1 MDEKE
6 GVSVEQVNVDG
17 IAEELK
23 AWERWVIW
31 QKNWYCNTCVK
42 IPRKASGGTASTTDA
57 ATWGRF
63 DEVLASTA
71 RADGIGFVLTD
82 SPFVGIDI
90 DDCMDGGRLE
100 RKARA
105 IVERFGSYAE
115 LSPSGRGLHIIGKG
129 RAIFPDDG
137 NSQWGRRQAG
147 LMGFKSFEVYNESR
161 YLTVTG
167 HVLDGYG
174 EVADVQDVLDAMT
187 AKLWPAQQ
195 ECRTTGEQQEQAAVV
210 QEPGTKKERNQAPL
224 DDDSF
229 LVQKASSGRRG
240 KWFRSLY
247 EQGELAHYGG
257 DHSRADMALLGWLA
271 FWTNGNAQQM
281 ERLFSASALG
291 QREKWRGR
299 QDYRNR
305 SIQAALSHWNGK
317 GYTKG

>member
-1 MDEKE
+1 M
-6 GVSVEQVNVDG
+6 EQVNVDG

-23 AWERWVIW
+23 EWDRWVIW

-57 ATWGRF
+57 TTWGRF
-63 DEVLASTA
+63 DEVLTSTA

-105 IVERFGSYAE
+105 IMERFGSYAE

-167 HVLDGYG
+167 HVLDGYR
-174 EVADVQDVLDAMT
+174 EVVDVQEVLDAMT
-187 AKLWPAQQ
+187 AKLWQGQ
-195 ECRTTGEQQEQAAVV
+195 QQEQAAVV
-210 QEPGTKKERNQAPL
+210 QETGTKKGREQAPL
-224 DDDSF
+224 DDSF

-247 EQGELAHYGG
+247 EKGVLAHYGG

-281 ERLFSASALG
+281 ERLFSASKLG
-291 QREKWRGR
+291 QREKWRER
-299 QDYRNR
+299 PDYRNR

>member
-1 MDEKE
+1 M
-6 GVSVEQVNVDG
+6 EQVNVDG

-23 AWERWVIW
+23 EWERWVIW

-105 IVERFGSYAE
+105 IVERCGSYAE

-167 HVLDGYG
+167 RVLNGYRD
-174 EVADVQDVLDAMT
+174 VVDVQDVLDAMT
-187 AKLWPAQQ
+187 AKLWLAGEQGNVAG
-195 ECRTTGEQQEQAAVV
+195 EREQQEYSTENNKEQA
-210 QEPGTKKERNQAPL
+210 TLN
-224 DDDSF
+224 DDSF
-229 LVQKASSGRRG
+229 LVQQASKGRRG
-240 KWFRSLY
+240 EWFRSLY
-247 EQGELAHYGG
+247 EKGALARYGG
-257 DHSRADMALLGWLA
+257 DHSRADMALLGELA
-271 FWTNGNAQQM
+271 FWTNGNARQM

-291 QREKWRGR
+291 QREKWQAR
-299 QDYRNR
+299 QDYRKR
-305 SIQAALSHWNGK
+305 TIQAALSNWNGK
-317 GYTKG
+317 GYGG